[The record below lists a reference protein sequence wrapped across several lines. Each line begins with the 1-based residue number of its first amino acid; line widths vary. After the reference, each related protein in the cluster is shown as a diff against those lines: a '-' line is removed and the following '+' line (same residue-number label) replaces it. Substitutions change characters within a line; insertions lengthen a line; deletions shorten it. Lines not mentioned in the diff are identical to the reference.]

1 MRRVCLTLEYTQPK
15 NKVRPDIPPHQL
27 FAKPAILRLGIQQPI
42 QKNIERKNTKLN
54 FFKKLDFLFFFSYT
68 KRYEL

>member
-1 MRRVCLTLEYTQPK
+1 
-15 NKVRPDIPPHQL
+15 
-27 FAKPAILRLGIQQPI
+27 LRLSIQQPI